1 MRVLHLLDPAVLRRT
16 DYRCQTLALMAAL
29 RDQGVQTV
37 QLAAPG
43 PVADGTDGRR
53 GNGMAAAD
61 DSDSAEAALHVYRTA
76 LPPWPFRMP
85 SWQAGPAPPPA
96 PCCSDPSTLSG
107 AVPGALAAAAF
118 ALRLRQVA
126 RLTRPDLIHLHAAE
140 TPAPAWQALA
150 LWMASGRGRLPLV
163 ADGERRGA
171 RRQRA
176 PLLERWAL
184 AHTAAL
190 AASSLEMRA
199 ALRSAGLGC
208 SRIAVIPPATELV
221 GMPRRQR
228 QPPGLEGAPLL
239 AFAGRLAHAGGI
251 DLLLA
256 ALETVRQR
264 HPCLRLVVAG
274 GGTREDELAQRI
286 AGSAARGHVIL
297 TGVLSARRAADV
309 LPRAD
314 LAVFPALPGGTAALA
329 PPRHLL
335 NAMAQGCAIVASDIA
350 VHRELLVHG
359 HNAILFRA
367 GDRRAL
373 AKVLLDLLERPER
386 RQALGREAAAFA
398 AARHSW
404 TVTAGCYRRLYETV
418 LADRIRRQRPQS
430 G

>member
-1 MRVLHLLDPAVLRRT
+1 MRVLHLLDPAVLRQT
-16 DYRCQTLALMAAL
+16 DYRCRTLALMAAL

-37 QLAAPG
+37 QLASPDAG
-43 PVADGTDGRR
+43 PVTDGMAGRR
-53 GNGMAAAD
+53 ASGTAD
-61 DSDSAEAALHVYRTA
+61 ASDESDGAEVALHVYRTA
-76 LPPWPFRMP
+76 SPPWPFAMP
-85 SWQAGPAPPPA
+85 SWQAGIAL
-96 PCCSDPSTLSG
+96 PSALRWSSSTNLSG
-107 AVPGALAAAAF
+107 AIPDALSAAAF

-126 RLTRPDLIHLHAAE
+126 RLTRPDLIHVHAVEA
-140 TPAPAWQALA
+140 PAPAWQALA
-150 LWMASGRGRLPLV
+150 MWMASGRGRLPLV
-163 ADGERRGA
+163 AEGERRGA
-171 RRQRA
+171 RRRQV

-184 AHTAAL
+184 ARTAAL

-199 ALRSAGLGC
+199 SLRSAGLGC
-208 SRIAVIPPATELV
+208 SRIAVIPPATELAGV
-221 GMPRRQR
+221 PRRQR

-239 AFAGRLAHAGGI
+239 AFAGQLAKAGGI

-264 HPCLRLVVAG
+264 HPGLRLVVAG
-274 GGTREDELAQRI
+274 GGTREDELAERI

-314 LAVFPALPGGTAALA
+314 IAVFPALPGSDAALA
-329 PPRHLL
+329 PSRHLL
-335 NAMAQGCAIVASDIA
+335 DAMAQGCAIVASDIGC
-350 VHRELLVHG
+350 HSELLVHG

-373 AKVLLDLLERPER
+373 AKVLLDLLEWPER
-386 RQALGREAAAFA
+386 RQALGREAAAFV

-404 TVTAGCYRRLYETV
+404 MVTAGCYRRLYETV
-418 LADRIRRQRPQS
+418 LAERIRRR

>member
-1 MRVLHLLDPAVLRRT
+1 MRVLHLLDPAVLRQT
-16 DYRCQTLALMAAL
+16 DYRCRTLALMAAL

-37 QLAAPG
+37 QLASPDTG
-43 PVADGTDGRR
+43 PVTDSMAGRR
-53 GNGMAAAD
+53 ASGTAD
-61 DSDSAEAALHVYRTA
+61 ASDESDGAKVALHVYRTA
-76 LPPWPFRMP
+76 SPPWPFAMP
-85 SWQAGPAPPPA
+85 SWQAGIALPSALR
-96 PCCSDPSTLSG
+96 CSSTTSLS
-107 AVPGALAAAAF
+107 AAAF

-126 RLTRPDLIHLHAAE
+126 RLTRPDLIHVHAVE

-150 LWMASGRGRLPLV
+150 MWMASGRGRLPLV
-163 ADGERRGA
+163 AEGERRGPR
-171 RRQRA
+171 RRQV

-184 AHTAAL
+184 ARTAAL

-199 ALRSAGLGC
+199 SLRSAGLGC
-208 SRIAVIPPATELV
+208 SRIAVIPPATELA

-239 AFAGRLAHAGGI
+239 AFAGQLAKAGGI

-264 HPCLRLVVAG
+264 HPGLRLVVAG

-314 LAVFPALPGGTAALA
+314 IAVFPALPGSDAALA
-329 PPRHLL
+329 PSRHLL

-373 AKVLLDLLERPER
+373 AKVLLDLLEWPER
-386 RQALGREAAAFA
+386 RQALGREAAAFV

-404 TVTAGCYRRLYETV
+404 MVTAGCYRRLYENV
-418 LADRIRRQRPQS
+418 LADRIRRR

>member
-1 MRVLHLLDPAVLRRT
+1 MRVLHLLDPAVLRQT
-16 DYRCQTLALMAAL
+16 DYRCRTLALMAAL

-37 QLAAPG
+37 QLASPDAG
-43 PVADGTDGRR
+43 PVTDGTAGRR
-53 GNGMAAAD
+53 ASGTAD
-61 DSDSAEAALHVYRTA
+61 ASDESDGAEAALHVYRTA
-76 LPPWPFRMP
+76 SPPWPFAMP
-85 SWQAGPAPPPA
+85 SWKAGTALPSAL
-96 PCCSDPSTLSG
+96 CCSSTTNLS
-107 AVPGALAAAAF
+107 AAAF

-126 RLTRPDLIHLHAAE
+126 RLTRPDLIHVHAAQ

-150 LWMASGRGRLPLV
+150 MWMASGRGRLPLV
-163 ADGERRGA
+163 AEGDRRGA
-171 RRQRA
+171 RRRQV

-184 AHTAAL
+184 ARTAAL

-199 ALRSAGLGC
+199 SLRSAGLGC
-208 SRIAVIPPATELV
+208 SRIAVIPPATELA

-239 AFAGRLAHAGGI
+239 AFAGQLAKAGGI

-264 HPCLRLVVAG
+264 HPGLRLVVAG

-314 LAVFPALPGGTAALA
+314 IAVFPALPGSDAALG
-329 PPRHLL
+329 PSRHLL

-373 AKVLLDLLERPER
+373 AKVLLDLLEWPER
-386 RQALGREAAAFA
+386 RQALGREAAAFV

-404 TVTAGCYRRLYETV
+404 MVTAGCYRRLYETV
-418 LADRIRRQRPQS
+418 LAERIGRR